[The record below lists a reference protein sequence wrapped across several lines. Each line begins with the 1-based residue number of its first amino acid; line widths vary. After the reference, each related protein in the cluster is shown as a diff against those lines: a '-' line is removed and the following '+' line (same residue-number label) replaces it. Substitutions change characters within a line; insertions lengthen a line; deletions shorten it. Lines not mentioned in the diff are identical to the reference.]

1 MHTGTLLAKRQN
13 CAIFTTCQMKPKE
26 SNKHYTHATL
36 QDGSLTSCV
45 TVGKLMP
52 ETADMNHQQPVLLT
66 TNAKSNDSCEKVVNS
81 NNMATL
87 KSNAG
92 MHYKHCTT

>member
-52 ETADMNHQQPVLLT
+52 ETADMNHQQVLLT